1 MELLIAQIYGDDNI
15 FRATDDY
22 AGFFIDKKNTL
33 GMTYFLGSSP
43 ISWETKKKN
52 SLALFTDEVEYE
64 VATFCGSDNNLIIFV
79 FSLTNSSYV

>member
-33 GMTYFLGSSP
+33 GMANFLGSSP
-43 ISWETKKKN
+43 ISWETKKKKSI
-52 SLALFTDEVEYE
+52 SLSTAEVDYK
-64 VATFCGSDNNLIIFV
+64 VATCYSGHSRG
-79 FSLTNSSYV
+79 